1 MGILLTKNTK
11 PILIQGTDIELNSV
25 YIRVSVNCSFDGKT
39 ISVSSKTFVDY
50 LLYLQ
55 DKNIITNINHL
66 NYDFAILETETHS
79 IETALIYMQNKF
91 IELGFNAEI
100 V

>member
-1 MGILLTKNTK
+1 MGILLTKNTT
-11 PILIQGTDIELNSV
+11 PILIKGTDIELNSV

-39 ISVSSKTFVDY
+39 ISISCKTYVDY

-55 DKNIITNINHL
+55 DKNIITDINHL
-66 NYDFAILETETHS
+66 NYDFAILETETQS
-79 IETALIYMQNKF
+79 IDIALLYMQNKF
-91 IELGFNAEI
+91 IELGFNATI